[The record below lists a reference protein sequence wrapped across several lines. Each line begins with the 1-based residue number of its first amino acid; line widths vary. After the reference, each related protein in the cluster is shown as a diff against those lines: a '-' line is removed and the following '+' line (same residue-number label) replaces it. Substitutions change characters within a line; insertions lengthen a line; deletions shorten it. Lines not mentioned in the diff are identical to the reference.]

1 MKLII
6 EKIHDEIY
14 AYMESEKQFKQNEC
28 CRATRLEKPSVLD
41 FNCDLTM
48 IDENVHFVF
57 DIVAPSKR
65 RTTR

>member
-6 EKIHDEIY
+6 EKINDEIY
-14 AYMESEKQFKQNEC
+14 AYRETEKQYKQNESM
-28 CRATRLEKPSVLD
+28 RATRREEERYLD
-41 FNCDLTM
+41 DNCDLHM